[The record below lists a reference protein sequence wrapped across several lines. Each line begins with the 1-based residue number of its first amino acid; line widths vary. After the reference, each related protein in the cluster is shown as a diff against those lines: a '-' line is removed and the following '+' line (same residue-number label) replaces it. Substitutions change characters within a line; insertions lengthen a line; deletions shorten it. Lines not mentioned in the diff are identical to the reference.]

1 MIALPFSHPEVLLP
15 RSLIRW
21 MTTQSDKILSPIPV
35 QHEVVGAKYAFLNS
49 SVQKD
54 STVYDILRVQLNRH
68 LPRMIPRIRDELTNS
83 IDRTFGLDTDWSEV
97 QVYSLVRGVTARI
110 TVWLVLGGILS
121 KQVYILQRFATD
133 NH

>member
-1 MIALPFSHPEVLLP
+1 MIALPFSRPEVLLP

-35 QHEVVGAKYAFLNS
+35 QHEVVGAEYAFLNS

-54 STVYDILRVQLNRH
+54 STVYDILRVQLNRR
-68 LPRMIPRIRDELTNS
+68 LPRMIPRIRDELTTS
-83 IDRTFGLDTDWSEV
+83 IDRTFGLDTEWSEV
-97 QVYSLVRGVTARI
+97 QVYTLVRKVTARI
-110 TVWLVLGGILS
+110 TVCLVLGGILGERAS
-121 KQVYILQRFATD
+121 IQQRFATD